1 MQMQVE
7 FTDLRIFVAVA
18 DTGSITAGADRV
30 ALSLAATSARIRAL
44 ELQVGAAL
52 FERGRR
58 GVTLTAAGQVL
69 LRHARVLARQEQ
81 AMRSELGDYGLG
93 GQVTLRLAA
102 NTAALSEWLP
112 ECVADFLLAHPRV
125 DLTLAEWGSEEAA
138 DAVRDERAD
147 LAVVAG
153 HADFTGLQRRPFRQD
168 RLVVAVAAGHR
179 LAGADSLRLA
189 DIAPMQL
196 LALSADN
203 ALQRHLRTHL
213 ARAGVQL
220 RIRARVPGIE
230 TLCRMLARGV
240 GVAIVPHAAL
250 ACSSVRQQLAAVP
263 LEETWARR
271 ELSIIWRDAPSATL
285 QALLE
290 WLQASAVNAG
300 IHPA

>member
-44 ELQVGAAL
+44 ELQIGVAL

-69 LRHARVLARQEQ
+69 LRHARALARQEQ

-168 RLVVAVAAGHR
+168 RLVVAVAASHP
-179 LAGADSLRLA
+179 LAGAGSLRLA

-203 ALQRHLRTHL
+203 AMQRHLRTHL

-220 RIRARVPGIE
+220 RIRARVPGLE

-263 LEETWARR
+263 LEEPWARR
-271 ELSIIWRDAPSATL
+271 ELSIIWRDAPSVTL

-290 WLQASAVNAG
+290 WLQASATHAG

>member
-1 MQMQVE
+1 MQVE
-7 FTDLRIFVAVA
+7 FVDLRIFVAVA
-18 DTGSITAGADRV
+18 EAGSITAGADRV
-30 ALSLAATSARIRAL
+30 ALSLAAASARIRAL
-44 ELQVGAAL
+44 ELQLGAAV

-58 GVTLTAAGQVL
+58 WVTLTAAGQVL

-81 AMRSELGDYGLG
+81 AMRSELGDYGPG

-125 DLTLAEWGSEEAA
+125 DLILAECGSEEAA

-153 HADFTGLQRRPFRQD
+153 HADFTGLQRRPFRED
-168 RLVVAVAAGHR
+168 RLVVAMAASHP
-179 LAGADSLRLA
+179 LAGTRVLRLA
-189 DIAPMQL
+189 DIADMQL

-220 RIRARVPGIE
+220 RIRARVPGID

-250 ACSSVRQQLAAVP
+250 ACSRAGQQLVAVT
-263 LEETWARR
+263 LDEAWAQRA
-271 ELSIIWRDAPSATL
+271 LSIVWRDTPSAILQTL
-285 QALLE
+285 LD
-290 WLQASAVNAG
+290 WLQANNATRAG
-300 IHPA
+300 LGRR

>member
-1 MQMQVE
+1 MQVE
-7 FTDLRIFVAVA
+7 FVDLRIFVAVA
-18 DTGSITAGADRV
+18 EAGSITAGADRV
-30 ALSLAATSARIRAL
+30 ALSLAAASARIRAL
-44 ELQVGAAL
+44 ELRLGAAV

-81 AMRSELGDYGLG
+81 AMRSELGDYGPG

-125 DLTLAEWGSEEAA
+125 DLILAECGSEEAA

-153 HADFTGLQRRPFRQD
+153 HADFTGLQRRPFRED
-168 RLVVAVAAGHR
+168 RLVVAMAASHP
-179 LAGADSLRLA
+179 LAGTRVLRLA
-189 DIAPMQL
+189 DIADMQL

-220 RIRARVPGIE
+220 RIRARVPGID

-250 ACSSVRQQLAAVP
+250 ACSRAGQQLVAVP
-263 LEETWARR
+263 LDEAWAQRA
-271 ELSIIWRDAPSATL
+271 LSIVWRDTPSAILQTL
-285 QALLE
+285 LD
-290 WLQASAVNAG
+290 WLQANNATRAG
-300 IHPA
+300 LGRR

>member
-1 MQMQVE
+1 MQVE
-7 FTDLRIFVAVA
+7 FVDLRIFVAVA
-18 DTGSITAGADRV
+18 ETGSITAGADRV
-30 ALSLAATSARIRAL
+30 ALSLAAASARIRAL

-69 LRHARVLARQEQ
+69 LRHARTLARQAQ
-81 AMRSELGDYGLG
+81 AMRTELGDYGAG
-93 GQVTLRLAA
+93 GQVSLRLAA

-153 HADFTGLQRRPFRQD
+153 HADFTGLQRRPLRHD
-168 RLVVAVAAGHR
+168 RLIVAVAAGHP
-179 LAGADSLRLA
+179 LAGATALRLA
-189 DIAPMQL
+189 DLTDMQL
-196 LALSADN
+196 LALSVDN

-213 ARAGVQL
+213 ARAGVHL
-220 RIRARVPGIE
+220 RIRARVPGID
-230 TLCRMLARGV
+230 TLCRMLARGI
-240 GVAIVPHAAL
+240 GVAIVPRAAL
-250 ACSSVRQQLAAVP
+250 ACSSVSQQLVAVP
-263 LEETWARR
+263 LDEPWARR
-271 ELSIIWRDAPSATL
+271 ELSIVWHDTSSAIL

-290 WLQASAVNAG
+290 WLQASAAQAG
-300 IHPA
+300 IQPP

>member
-1 MQMQVE
+1 MNMQVE
-7 FTDLRIFVAVA
+7 LVDLRIFVAVA
-18 DTGSITAGADRV
+18 EAGSITAGADRA
-30 ALSLAATSARIRAL
+30 ALSLAAVSARIRAL

-81 AMRSELGDYGLG
+81 AMRSELGDYGPG

-102 NTAALSEWLP
+102 NTAALSEGLP
-112 ECVADFLLAHPRV
+112 ECLADFLIAHPRV
-125 DLTLAEWGSEEAA
+125 DLTLAEQGSEEAA

-147 LAVVAG
+147 LAIVAG
-153 HADFTGLQRRPFRQD
+153 HADFTGLQRRPFRAD
-168 RLVVAVAAGHR
+168 RLVVAVSAGHR
-179 LAGADSLRLA
+179 LAAAGSVRLA
-189 DIAPMQL
+189 DIADLQL

-220 RIRARVPGIE
+220 RVRARVPGIE

-240 GVAIVPHAAL
+240 GVAIVPQVAL
-250 ACSSVRQQLAAVP
+250 LRSSVGQALVAIP
-263 LEETWARR
+263 LDEAWASRTLSVVWR
-271 ELSIIWRDAPSATL
+271 EGSPTL
-285 QALLE
+285 QALLD
-290 WLQASAVNAG
+290 WLQASAVGADL
-300 IHPA
+300 PAV